1 MIPGA
6 AAVATAA
13 LSLLLGGGVAN
24 AQEVAEAPAPVQVP
38 AIHAVDALGS
48 AIKDAPQSPAVPASD
63 VLSFLSDS
71 INLLGRDILSAKG
84 LSAKGL
90 SALVTTENP
99 PVDPQD
105 PNAQSE
111 DEGVMGVIGQVA
123 PYALALLGIP
133 ALAIPG
139 GVVGAVAG
147 AVVGAGVA
155 IFAGIAAAVIVA
167 SPALIAGLGTALVP
181 ALAIAAVGVVIGLI
195 PALVLLVAGV
205 VAIVSAI
212 VVGLLVITWP
222 LWVPAGIILIVLSVA
237 GTSVVGGIAFFT
249 TPIGGPA
256 WLTPAVLLGIILLG
270 LGLLPGIALI
280 VAGLLFGVAAVVAL
294 LTLPLVGLAVLI
306 LSVAAFVFLGVM
318 ALIGSLGLLPAIVAF
333 VVFGLIAAVV
343 TIPVGAVI
351 GLAAGGII
359 GGVAGAVAGIVG
371 ALIYAFVIAPRKKK
385 DEEAPADDANA
396 PKEKKMAV
404 QADYALAA

>member
-1 MIPGA
+1 MKKFMIPGA

-24 AQEVAEAPAPVQVP
+24 AQEVAEVPAPVQVP

-111 DEGVMGVIGQVA
+111 DEGVMVVIGQVA
-123 PYALALLGIP
+123 PYSLALLGIP

-212 VVGLLVITWP
+212 VVGLMVITWP
-222 LWVPAGIILIVLSVA
+222 LWV
-237 GTSVVGGIAFFT
+237 VGGLVMLL
-249 TPIGGPA
+249 IG
-256 WLTPAVLLGIILLG
+256 LGIIPIG
-270 LGLLPGIALI
+270 TGAAIATGGVATPIAIAGIVFMVLGLLPGIALV

-294 LTLPLVGLAVLI
+294 LTLPLVGLAGLI

-351 GLAAGGII
+351 GLAAGGVI
-359 GGVAGAVAGIVG
+359 GAVAGAVG
-371 ALIYAFVIAPRKKK
+371 ALIYVFVIAPRKKK
-385 DEEAPADDANA
+385 DEEAPADA
-396 PKEKKMAV
+396 PKENKMAV

>member
-1 MIPGA
+1 MKKFMIPGA

-24 AQEVAEAPAPVQVP
+24 AQEAAQAPAPVQVP
-38 AIHAVDALGS
+38 AIHVMDALDS
-48 AIKDAPQSPAVPASD
+48 AIKDAPQAPAIPASD
-63 VLSFLSDS
+63 VLTFLSDS
-71 INLLGRDILSAKG
+71 INLLGRDILSTKDF
-84 LSAKGL
+84 SAKSL
-90 SALVTTENP
+90 SALVKTENP
-99 PVDPQD
+99 PADPQD
-105 PNAQSE
+105 PNAQPK

-181 ALAIAAVGVVIGLI
+181 ALAIAAVGVVVGLL

-222 LWVPAGIILIVLSVA
+222 LWVPAGIILIL
-237 GTSVVGGIAFFT
+237 IAFGVIPIAALGELPTAGFFT
-249 TPIGGPA
+249 PFLIAG
-256 WLTPAVLLGIILLG
+256 VVLLG
-270 LGLLPGIALI
+270 LGLLPGIALV

-294 LTLPLVGLAVLI
+294 LTLPLVGLAGLI

-333 VVFGLIAAVV
+333 VVFGFIAAVV

-351 GLAAGGII
+351 GLAAGGVI